1 MKADNTVSALKANLT
16 KMYGIRLLFNM
27 YFISAILV
35 PFFTEWGGLQFSDVL
50 FLNAW
55 FMFWN
60 FLLEV
65 PTGTVADFLGR
76 KVSIAMGWIC
86 AVVATL
92 VYISYPH
99 ILVFM
104 AADVIFAV
112 SYTLIS
118 GADEA
123 LVYDTLIQI
132 GESGGSKK
140 IFSRLESLKLSGI
153 MIGAIAGAFIAKN
166 LGLRMPMLLQTIPI
180 GLSFLLALSLK
191 EPEVHEKKPVL
202 TAKAYKGILKEGFS
216 YFWSNRILKLLTLDM
231 VLVNAF
237 SWIIIWFYQALLMN
251 SGVDI
256 ANFGFVH
263 AMMTV
268 SQIVIINNFAR
279 FERWLGS
286 KKRVLFLGAFFSGSF
301 FIMLGLTTWAPLV
314 ITGIILSAGFGLS
327 RLPLF
332 SSYMNKFIPSDKR
345 ATILST
351 TSMLRTLSI
360 VIINMSAGLLAKWSI
375 PNTLIILG
383 SATVIFAFLS
393 KIKEEHL
400 ID

>member
-1 MKADNTVSALKANLT
+1 
-16 KMYGIRLLFNM
+16 MYWIRLLFNM

-76 KVSIAMGWIC
+76 KFSITLGCVFSVI
-86 AVVATL
+86 ATL
-92 VYISYPH
+92 VYVSYPH
-99 ILVFM
+99 IFVFM
-104 AADVIFAV
+104 AADVIFAI

-132 GESGGSKK
+132 GESDQSKK
-140 IFSRLESLKLSGI
+140 VFSRLESLKLSGI
-153 MIGAIAGAFIAKN
+153 MVGAVAGAFIAKSM
-166 LGLRMPMLLQTIPI
+166 GLRIPVLLQTIPI
-180 GLSFLLALSLK
+180 GISILLALSLK

-202 TAKAYKGILKEGFS
+202 TFHAYKGLLKEGFH
-216 YFWSNRILKLLTLDM
+216 YFWGNRILKLLTLDM
-231 VLVNAF
+231 VLVNA
-237 SWIIIWFYQALLMN
+237 SAWIIIWFYQALLMT
-251 SGVDI
+251 SGIDI
-256 ANFGFVH
+256 VHFGFVH

-286 KKRVLFLGAFFSGSF
+286 KKRVLFLGAFFSGVF
-301 FIMLGLTTWAPLV
+301 FILLGVTTWAPLV

-360 VIINMSAGLLAKWSI
+360 VIINVSAGMLSRWSI
-375 PNTLIILG
+375 PYTLIILG
-383 SATVIFAFLS
+383 AATVIFSFFS